1 MRHVADLGVG
11 GHGGGRGKGPA
22 RAAHSLIPDAGDHS
36 LLPPV
41 DLGRQVLQSDLSPR
55 YREDGVRMELP
66 RVQVTAGVG
75 LDKLL
80 PGGKVILMISDT
92 ETIHLVRSANL
103 VTPSLQL

>member
-80 PGGKVILMISDT
+80 PGGKV
-92 ETIHLVRSANL
+92 
-103 VTPSLQL
+103 